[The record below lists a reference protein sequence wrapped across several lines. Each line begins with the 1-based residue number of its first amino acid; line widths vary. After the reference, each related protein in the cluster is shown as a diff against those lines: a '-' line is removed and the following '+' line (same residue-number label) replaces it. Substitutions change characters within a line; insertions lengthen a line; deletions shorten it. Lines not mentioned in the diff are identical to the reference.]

1 LFQIVLLSLYEAKES
16 IATVIDIGISAE
28 NFAYFNVTYI
38 SFNDMTA
45 NVIVLLPLKEA
56 KTSKAIVAVL
66 DVSAENFANVK

>member
-1 LFQIVLLSLYEAKES
+1 LFSEAKES

-56 KTSKAIVAVL
+56 KISITTVAVL
-66 DVSAENFANVK
+66 DVSAEKFANVE

>member
-1 LFQIVLLSLYEAKES
+1 LFQFVLLSLSKAKES

-56 KTSKAIVAVL
+56 KISIAKVAVL
-66 DVSAENFANVK
+66 GISAENFADVE